1 MANLI
6 DLWIRIKLPF
16 LKDREL
22 YHSLKKILGFYPH
35 DIRPYNIAMRHR
47 SVAIREEGK
56 RVDNERLEFLGDAIL
71 GAVVGHI
78 VFRHFP
84 KKPEGFLTNARS
96 NIVKRQSLNKLAK
109 DTGFDQ
115 LIITNFKQNTHNNYV
130 TGNAFEALIG
140 AIYLDRGYGHCVR
153 FVRDKIMTELVNID
167 KAANEINYKSKLLE
181 WGQRHHVS
189 VSFQFEESKEN
200 NATPVFHS
208 RVIMAGIECGTG
220 KGYSKKESQQKAAC
234 QALNR
239 LHQDRDFAFSITA
252 PQEQQMQRYEDIA
265 PVSAEEKQN
274 ANSDDTVD
282 IDFSDVIMRTK
293 SREEI
298 ISEAEEKAFSE

>member
-1 MANLI
+1 MNII
-6 DLWIRIKLPF
+6 DLWIHIKLPF

-22 YHSLKKILGFYPH
+22 YHSLREILGFYPH
-35 DIRPYNIAMRHR
+35 DIRPYKIAMRHR

-84 KKPEGFLTNARS
+84 QKPEGFLTNARS
-96 NIVKRQSLNKLAK
+96 NIVRRQSLNKLAK
-109 DTGFDQ
+109 DTGFDR
-115 LIITNFKQNTHNNYV
+115 LIITNFKQKTHNNYV

-153 FVRDKIMTELVNID
+153 FVRDKIMAELVNID
-167 KAANEINYKSKLLE
+167 KAANEINYKSKLIE
-181 WGQRHHVS
+181 WGQRHHVAVEFIS
-189 VSFQFEESKEN
+189 EESKEN
-200 NATPVFHS
+200 DATPVFFS
-208 RVIMAGIECGTG
+208 KVTVAGVECGIG

-234 QALNR
+234 QALER
-239 LHQDRDFAFSITA
+239 LHQDREFAFSITA
-252 PQEQQMQRYEDIA
+252 PKEQQMQRYEDIA

-274 ANSDDTVD
+274 ANSEDSDD
-282 IDFSDVIMRTK
+282 IDFSDITMRAK

-298 ISEAEEKAFSE
+298 IAEAEAKAFAE